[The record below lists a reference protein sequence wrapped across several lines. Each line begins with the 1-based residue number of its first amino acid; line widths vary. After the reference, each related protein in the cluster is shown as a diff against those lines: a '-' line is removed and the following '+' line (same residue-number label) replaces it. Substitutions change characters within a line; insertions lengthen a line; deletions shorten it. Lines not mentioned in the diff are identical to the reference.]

1 MKKQQQTITCQWNSC
16 YPNSWLSYTIR
27 HNRATCAPELC
38 TTALTTPW
46 IFCRARDSVE
56 ANMASRTFSLLC
68 WKKRHVPHR
77 KMHAR
82 KAWKCEALK
91 NICVNPVTPS
101 FPGSAAG
108 AAALKYE
115 MEKNVPNHQPVLF
128 VIYPSHTLNFINPIN
143 SYCGSFPHSLLST
156 SKQVV

>member
-1 MKKQQQTITCQWNSC
+1 MKWKKQQQTITCQWNSC
-16 YPNSWLSYTIR
+16 YPNSWLSCTIR

-46 IFCRARDSVE
+46 IFCQARDSVE
-56 ANMASRTFSLLC
+56 ANMTSRTFSLLC

-108 AAALKYE
+108 AAALKCY
-115 MEKNVPNHQPVLF
+115 LF
-128 VIYPSHTLNFINPIN
+128 YSFIYLFHLFMYLCIYAII
-143 SYCGSFPHSLLST
+143 YLFMCLFMYLCI
-156 SKQVV
+156 